1 MTLATGTKYLAV
13 STTLA
18 LCAAATA
25 VAGWAQSEIPKAEKG
40 YSISVFAK
48 GVPGQYTAPDSL
60 AVTKDHVYI
69 GYGDNNDPTGEDGK
83 SNMIVEYTKDGRKTF
98 SFAVIGHNDGL
109 KVNPWTHEIWAM
121 QNEDA
126 NPNLVIFNPKTREQR
141 QYVFATP
148 PPNGGGYDDIV
159 FRNGEAYFSV
169 SNPAHNPNAAP
180 AIVKAKFAGDVIEVS
195 PVLEGTASATN
206 VVTGAQVTLNLQDP
220 DSMALTPSNNIL
232 LDSQGDSEL
241 IMVRHPG
248 KNQSVLQIP
257 LTSPYGTLQVDDT
270 LFIPSDDGFML
281 VSDTPADTTYIIRKT
296 EFIPGTAYSAGV
308 GAANSA
314 GVTPGFV
321 GRLDLDFGQ
330 LTPIVTGLN
339 SPHGLAF
346 VKYRNDDDDD
356 DHPCR

>member
-1 MTLATGTKYLAV
+1 MTLAIARKYLAI
-13 STTLA
+13 SATIA
-18 LCAAATA
+18 LSSVIAIT
-25 VAGWAQSEIPKAEKG
+25 GSAQSATPKAEKG

-48 GVPGQYTAPDSL
+48 GAVGKYTAPDSL
-60 AVTKDHVYI
+60 AVMGDHVYI
-69 GYGDNNDPTGEDGK
+69 GYGDGNDPTGKDGK
-83 SNMIVEYTKDGRKTF
+83 SNMIVEYTRDGRKTF
-98 SFAVIGHNDGL
+98 SFTVIGHNDGL
-109 KVNPWTHEIWAM
+109 KVNPYTHTIWAM

-126 NPNLVIFNPKTREQR
+126 NPNLVIFDPKTRQQR
-141 QYVFATP
+141 QFTFATP

-159 FRNGEAYFSV
+159 FRNGEAYFSA

-180 AIVKAKFAGDVIEVS
+180 AIVKAKFVGDVIEVS
-195 PVLEGTASATN
+195 PVLEGTASAIN

-220 DSMALTPSNNIL
+220 DSMTLTPSNNIL

-241 IMVRHPG
+241 ILVRNPG
-248 KNQSVLQIP
+248 KNQRVLQIP
-257 LTSPYGTLQVDDT
+257 LTSPFGTPQVDDT

-281 VSDTPADTTYIIRKT
+281 VSDTPANTTYMIRKT

-346 VKYRNDDDDD
+346 VKAGNDDDDD
-356 DHPCR
+356 HHCW

>member
-1 MTLATGTKYLAV
+1 MTLAIARKYLAI
-13 STTLA
+13 SATIA
-18 LCAAATA
+18 LSSVIAIT
-25 VAGWAQSEIPKAEKG
+25 GSAQSATPKAEKG

-48 GVPGQYTAPDSL
+48 GVVGKYTAPDSL
-60 AVTKDHVYI
+60 AVMGDHVYI
-69 GYGDNNDPTGEDGK
+69 GYGDGNDPTGEDGK

-98 SFAVIGHNDGL
+98 SFTVIGHNDGL
-109 KVNPWTHEIWAM
+109 KVNPYTHTIWAM

-126 NPNLVIFNPKTREQR
+126 NPNLVIFDPKTRQQR
-141 QYVFATP
+141 QFTFATP

-159 FRNGEAYFSV
+159 FRNGEAYFSA

-180 AIVKAKFAGDVIEVS
+180 AIVKAKFVGDVIEVS
-195 PVLEGTASATN
+195 PVLEGTASAIN
-206 VVTGAQVTLNLQDP
+206 AVTGAQVTLNLQDP
-220 DSMALTPSNNIL
+220 DSMTLTPSNNIL

-241 IMVRHPG
+241 ILVRKPG

-257 LTSPYGTLQVDDT
+257 LTSPFGTPQVDDT

-281 VSDTPADTTYIIRKT
+281 VSDTPANTTYVIRKT

-346 VKYRNDDDDD
+346 VKTGNDDDDD
-356 DHPCR
+356 HHCW

>member
-1 MTLATGTKYLAV
+1 MTLATATKYITISA
-13 STTLA
+13 TIA
-18 LCAAATA
+18 LSSVIAITSS
-25 VAGWAQSEIPKAEKG
+25 AQSATPKAEKG

-48 GVPGQYTAPDSL
+48 GVVGKYTAPDSL
-60 AVTKDHVYI
+60 AVMGDHVYI
-69 GYGDNNDPTGEDGK
+69 GYGDGNDPTGEDGK

-98 SFAVIGHNDGL
+98 SFTVIGHNDGL
-109 KVNPWTHEIWAM
+109 KVNPYTHTIWAM

-126 NPNLVIFNPKTREQR
+126 NPNLVIFDPKTRQQR
-141 QYVFATP
+141 QFTFATP

-159 FRNGEAYFSV
+159 FRNGEAYFSA

-180 AIVKAKFAGDVIEVS
+180 AIVKAKFVGDVIEVS
-195 PVLEGTASATN
+195 PVLEGTASAIN

-220 DSMALTPSNNIL
+220 DSMTLTPSNNIL

-241 IMVRHPG
+241 ILVRKPG

-257 LTSPYGTLQVDDT
+257 LTSPFGTPQVDDT

-281 VSDTPADTTYIIRKT
+281 VSDTPANTTYVIRKT

-346 VKYRNDDDDD
+346 VKTGNDEDD
-356 DHPCR
+356 DHHCW

>member
-1 MTLATGTKYLAV
+1 MTLAIARKYLAV
-13 STTLA
+13 SATIA
-18 LCAAATA
+18 LSSVIAIT
-25 VAGWAQSEIPKAEKG
+25 GSAQSATPKAEKG

-48 GVPGQYTAPDSL
+48 GVVGKYTAPDSL
-60 AVTKDHVYI
+60 AVIGDHVYI
-69 GYGDNNDPTGEDGK
+69 GYGDGNDPTGEDGK

-98 SFAVIGHNDGL
+98 SFTVIGHNDGL
-109 KVNPWTHEIWAM
+109 KVNPYTHTIWAM

-126 NPNLVIFNPKTREQR
+126 NPNLVIFDPKTRSQR
-141 QYVFATP
+141 QYTFATP

-159 FRNGEAYFSV
+159 FRNGEAYFSA

-180 AIVKAKFAGDVIEVS
+180 AIVKAKFVGDVIEVS
-195 PVLEGTASATN
+195 PVLEGTASAID

-220 DSMALTPSNNIL
+220 DSMTLTPSNNIL

-241 IMVRHPG
+241 ILVRKPG

-257 LTSPYGTLQVDDT
+257 LTSPFGTPQVDDT

-281 VSDTPADTTYIIRKT
+281 VSDTPANTTYVIRKT

-346 VKYRNDDDDD
+346 VKAGNDDDDD
-356 DHPCR
+356 HHCW

>member
-1 MTLATGTKYLAV
+1 MTLAIARKYLAI
-13 STTLA
+13 SATIA
-18 LCAAATA
+18 LSSVIAIT
-25 VAGWAQSEIPKAEKG
+25 GLAQSATPKAEKG

-48 GVPGQYTAPDSL
+48 GVVGKYTAPDSL
-60 AVTKDHVYI
+60 AVMGDHVYI
-69 GYGDNNDPTGEDGK
+69 GYGDGNDPTGEDGK

-98 SFAVIGHNDGL
+98 SFTVIGHNDGL
-109 KVNPWTHEIWAM
+109 KVNPYTHTIWAM

-126 NPNLVIFNPKTREQR
+126 NPNLVIFDPKTREQR
-141 QYVFATP
+141 QFTFAAP

-159 FRNGEAYFSV
+159 FRNGEAYFSA

-180 AIVKAKFAGDVIEVS
+180 AIVKAKFVGDVIEVS
-195 PVLEGTASATN
+195 PVLEGTASAIN

-220 DSMALTPSNNIL
+220 DSMTLTPTNNIL

-241 IMVRHPG
+241 ILVRKPG
-248 KNQSVLQIP
+248 NNQSVLQIP
-257 LTSPYGTLQVDDT
+257 LTSPFGTPQVDDT
-270 LFIPSDDGFML
+270 LFIPSDDGFIL
-281 VSDTPADTTYIIRKT
+281 VSDTPANTTYMIRKT

-308 GAANSA
+308 GATNSA

-330 LTPIVTGLN
+330 LTPIVSGLN

-346 VKYRNDDDDD
+346 VKTGNVDDD
-356 DHPCR
+356 DHHCW